1 MKRKLL
7 AACLAA
13 GIGLGAV
20 PAVAESP
27 AEEVERLA
35 REAAEAIITT
45 LTGLLAA
52 IPQYE
57 APEILENGD
66 IIIRRKNPPGRVPE
80 ETPELAPEDEKE
92 GDFDRT

>member
-1 MKRKLL
+1 MKRELL

-13 GIGLGAV
+13 GIGLS
-20 PAVAESP
+20 PAPALAESP
-27 AEEVERLA
+27 QAKVERLA
-35 REAAEAIITT
+35 REAAQTIMSA
-45 LTGLLAA
+45 LTVLMAA

-66 IIIRRKNPPGRVPE
+66 IIIRRKNPPDKVPE
-80 ETPELAPEDEKE
+80 ETPELAPEEK